1 MTHPSDYEHLI
12 ALSGA
17 DPESRF
23 WLSGNP
29 DNSIPIFKEI
39 HGEEVYKIS
48 LRKAAYALYGLL
60 QQHSQS
66 AEGSTPLPRRP
77 TDQLLT
83 ALMLLLHSLSHIAS
97 QPRIVRDGRTFDQQY
112 VAIPM
117 NSNKFRPGEKYE
129 GLPYKPL
136 RKAVFALK
144 QFAPEG
150 GQPWIEYAS
159 GFFNQETKQGRI
171 TRISPSMNFCNWM
184 LQQGLIF
191 PRRNPDK
198 DKSKLSKELGV
209 LQFSVPDP
217 ANPDKKINH
226 RLDRPLL
233 GDEVILPMLNT
244 RLAKLE
250 IACPLPD
257 YRTYKAHYD
266 FTHGYSK
273 LFLSGKEDFRRIFSD
288 EDGRGGRLYGRWVQ
302 GVPSDLRQY
311 LTINGQPTTEL
322 DYANMQLVLHYAMSG
337 KTVPEG
343 DLYQIDGQ
351 DRDWMKHV
359 LTASLSVATKDE
371 ALGSLRKKL
380 VKANLA
386 REGRAE
392 ALYDAFWHHHRR
404 VYPHGE
410 GAEALWGKLQYADS
424 QIALRVLRYLLD
436 EGIVAIPIHDSFV
449 VQAQHWEKLH
459 AAMQAAWRDFWPG
472 TTIRIEDSN

>member
-1 MTHPSDYEHLI
+1 MTHPSDFERLI
-12 ALSGA
+12 ELSGA
-17 DPESRF
+17 DPESRS
-23 WLSGNP
+23 WHSGNP
-29 DNSIPIFKEI
+29 DNSIPLFKEI
-39 HGEEVYKIS
+39 RGNEPYKIS
-48 LRKAAYALYGLL
+48 LRKAAYDLYGLL
-60 QQHSQS
+60 QQNSQA
-66 AEGSTPLPRRP
+66 AEEATPLPRKA
-77 TDQLLT
+77 TGKFLSV
-83 ALMLLLHSLSHIAS
+83 LMLLLHSLAHIAS
-97 QPRIVRDGRTFDQQY
+97 QPRIVRDGKTIDQQY

-117 NSNKFRPGEKYE
+117 GRDNFRPGQHYE
-129 GLPYKPL
+129 GLPYDPF

-159 GFFNQETKQGRI
+159 GFYDQETKQGKR
-171 TRISPSMNFCNWM
+171 TRIAPSMNFCNWM

-191 PRRNPDK
+191 PRRNAGK
-198 DKSKLSKELGV
+198 EKSKLSKELGV
-209 LQFSVPDP
+209 LQVSVPDP

-233 GDEVILPMLNT
+233 GDEVVLPMLNA

-257 YRTYKAHYD
+257 YPTYKAHYD

-273 LFLSGKEDFRRIFSD
+273 LFLSGKEDFRRIFTD

-302 GVPSDLRQY
+302 NVPSTLRQY
-311 LTINGQPTTEL
+311 LTIDGRPTTEL
-322 DYANMQLVLHYAMSG
+322 DYSNMQLVLLYAMAG

-351 DRDWMKHV
+351 NRDLMKTV
-359 LTASLSVATKDE
+359 LTASVGVATKDE
-371 ALGSLRKKL
+371 ALGALRRKL
-380 VKANLA
+380 VEANLA

-392 ALYDAFWHHHRR
+392 ALYDAFWHYHRR
-404 VYPHGE
+404 VYPHGD

-424 QIALRVLRYLLD
+424 QIALRVLRYLL
-436 EGIVAIPIHDSFV
+436 EQGIVAVPIHDSFI

-459 AAMQAAWRDFWPG
+459 AAMQAAWRDFWPR
-472 TTIRIEDSN
+472 TRITIK